1 MTDEPELRTRST
13 FLACGT
19 HISIFAHNIP
29 PPDHKNDIAICSRHM
44 DGSHKR
50 PCKHCCDG
58 YTIIEQCRE
67 KCCEKSRAAIGV
79 LQQQKIDQM
88 MYHIDVSERYLNE
101 YRSHLTRLK
110 TESEKDI
117 QEMEEL
123 PDHTAKVI
131 SDWKMKILSC
141 YFRENQG
148 KFFGKRGTSL
158 LGFMVITNSITDPED
173 RQKGIKNVKF
183 IMMVTDDSL
192 QDEWSVM
199 CAKAEIYRNHLPSS
213 IENVWFQSDGAGC
226 FSSMMN
232 RVVQSYWQTWVG
244 VTEKRFRISP
254 RGGGKSQLDGMFA
267 KSKCYKP
274 FESVCSL

>member
-1 MTDEPELRTRST
+1 MYHDSRHLNFCSHNST
-13 FLACGT
+13 
-19 HISIFAHNIP
+19 
-29 PPDHKNDIAICSRHM
+29 PDPKNDIAICSRHA
-44 DGSHKR
+44 DKSHKR
-50 PCKHCCDG
+50 PCQHCCDG
-58 YTIIEQCRE
+58 YTIIEQCRI
-67 KCCEKSRAAIGV
+67 KCNEKSIAAMDV
-79 LQQQKIDQM
+79 LQRQKIDQM
-88 MYHIDVSERYLNE
+88 TYHIDVSESYLDE

-117 QEMEEL
+117 QDMEEL
-123 PDHTAKVI
+123 PDGTAKVI

-158 LGFMVITNSITDPED
+158 IGFMVIVNSTDPAD
-173 RQKGIKNVKF
+173 RQKGIKDVKF

-199 CAKAEIYRNHLPSS
+199 CAKAEIYRNHLPSF
-213 IENVWFQSDGAGC
+213 IEKVWFQSDGAGC

-232 RVVQSYWQTWVG
+232 RVVQPYWQTWVG

-267 KSKCYKP
+267 KSKCYMP
-274 FESVCSL
+274 FSSLCLFYNY